1 MVIVIEG
8 KNLAWRGHQTW
19 GIGLQSTFNRRYS
32 SITLLPIP
40 TPISVWCSSPL
51 FFSSSLYRASSFIV
65 EGDIHSANPLT
76 LLWRVRALVSHKVG
90 ERISFDILRWF
101 RLATRLVPLVP
112 IKPCDW
118 PLPISIPFF
127 FCALLLAIVR
137 RVCTAPIRSSRSL
150 SSFRFWI
157 ETRHPPESAWRP

>member
-1 MVIVIEG
+1 MSYRRVRGGWNKNIRLFICRDRENVVLFAGLSGGIISYKYRPLRSIRGCYLRKIWICHMGHRERVQFLFIVQLYMVIVIEG

-65 EGDIHSANPLT
+65 EGDIHSASKPPHFALT
-76 LLWRVRALVSHKVG
+76 GA
-90 ERISFDILRWF
+90 
-101 RLATRLVPLVP
+101 
-112 IKPCDW
+112 
-118 PLPISIPFF
+118 
-127 FCALLLAIVR
+127 
-137 RVCTAPIRSSRSL
+137 RSS
-150 SSFRFWI
+150 I
-157 ETRHPPESAWRP
+157 A